1 MLERMDAIFLT
12 GQVLKGKS
20 SNFGKNVIITFQRA
34 FLFNATIEQSYTLLY
49 PYTVIHY
56 LFVLLPKMS
65 TRKRINT
72 YITNIVAIIVS
83 IKTQYCKI
91 GIGLPIFI
99 KHAIVC
105 FEAIALITN
114 GNVNAA

>member
-49 PYTVIHY
+49 LYIVIHY
-56 LFVLLPKMS
+56 LSFYFQKCLPENEL
-65 TRKRINT
+65 THILQT
-72 YITNIVAIIVS
+72 
-83 IKTQYCKI
+83 
-91 GIGLPIFI
+91 
-99 KHAIVC
+99 
-105 FEAIALITN
+105 
-114 GNVNAA
+114 

>member
-49 PYTVIHY
+49 LYIVIHY
-56 LFVLLPKMS
+56 LFVLLPDVYKRQRHILIPSVVGHLSMPE
-65 TRKRINT
+65 RK
-72 YITNIVAIIVS
+72 YIPADTEQKIEYA
-83 IKTQYCKI
+83 QYS
-91 GIGLPIFI
+91 
-99 KHAIVC
+99 
-105 FEAIALITN
+105 N
-114 GNVNAA
+114 